1 MLRQQG
7 LEMVQEQEQRPTKA
21 DLLNKLLG
29 PKLERSAFMAKYSP
43 SSPNAEKFWTKHLER
58 REQQQ
63 QAEEQSASNA
73 IWEVLYSR
81 YGSAELRREFYN
93 YREGQRFD
101 RPMYRLSTERKA
113 ELLIQ
118 DMTET
123 LAFSSPVERA
133 TLHSEW
139 EWDMEAQS
147 DKLASLPD
155 SRYGTPPYSWGARW
169 CWEKQSKRRRAR
181 ALSRLDFEFA
191 ILAEQSTEMYLV
203 DAAAAEA
210 AGAAAAAAVE

>member
-1 MLRQQG
+1 
-7 LEMVQEQEQRPTKA
+7 MVQEQEQRPTKA

-63 QAEEQSASNA
+63 QAEQQGASNG
-73 IWEVLYSR
+73 IWEFLYSQ
-81 YGSAELRREFYN
+81 YWSAELSRELYN
-93 YREGQRFD
+93 CRTGQSID

-123 LAFSSPVERA
+123 LAFSIPVE
-133 TLHSEW
+133 
-139 EWDMEAQS
+139 
-147 DKLASLPD
+147 
-155 SRYGTPPYSWGARW
+155 
-169 CWEKQSKRRRAR
+169 
-181 ALSRLDFEFA
+181 
-191 ILAEQSTEMYLV
+191 
-203 DAAAAEA
+203 
-210 AGAAAAAAVE
+210 

>member
-1 MLRQQG
+1 MLQQNG
-7 LEMVQEQEQRPTKA
+7 LKLVQELEQKETAA
-21 DLLNKLLG
+21 DLHIRLLG
-29 PKLERSAFMAKYSP
+29 PKLERSAFMAKNSP
-43 SSPNAEKFWTKHLER
+43 DSSPNLEKLWMKHIKR
-58 REQQQ
+58 QEQQRQ
-63 QAEEQSASNA
+63 EEQQSALNGF
-73 IWEVLYSR
+73 WDVLYSQ
-81 YGSAELRREFYN
+81 YGSAELRREFYDSWSGIN
-93 YREGQRFD
+93 
-101 RPMYRLSTERKA
+101 RPMYRLSSERKA

-155 SRYGTPPYSWGARW
+155 SRYGIPPYSWGDGW

-210 AGAAAAAAVE
+210 AGAAAATAVE